1 MAKLFLDGIF
11 DMSSDSPST
20 IRLGVPLETSG
31 NQREV
36 LRGLIIGEP
45 SFSAQNKWGPIINDL
60 SNLSD
65 FSSLMGSSSLFSW
78 VSASTMCWKGT
89 TPLNIGVEFYLINYK
104 KGLNLREN
112 LKNLVKLASLNA
124 DPDATDLG
132 QNFKVKVHGGY
143 AASVLESNKDIFNNM
158 DFKDLK
164 DFKKENIPFSRDEAG
179 NIEGSVWI
187 SFGHSLRIKNLLLTK
202 IDVVKST
209 VEVADQMGTNI
220 EPLYYRVSASFTGI
234 KPLITTD
241 VDYMF
246 S

>member
-31 NQREV
+31 NTRGV
-36 LRGLIIGEP
+36 LRGLVIGDP
-45 SFSAQNKWGPIINDL
+45 TFSAQNKWGPIINDL
-60 SNLSD
+60 SNLTD
-65 FSSLMGSSSLFSW
+65 FSSLMGSSSMFSW

-89 TPLNIGVEFYLINYK
+89 TPLNINVEFYLINYK
-104 KGLNLREN
+104 KGLNLGEN

-124 DPDATDLG
+124 DPDATELG

-143 AASVLESNKDIFNNM
+143 AASVFESNKDIFNNV
-158 DFKDLK
+158 DFKSASDLSMEK
-164 DFKKENIPFSRDEAG
+164 VPFSRDSLG

-187 SFGHSLRIKNLLLTK
+187 SFGHSLRIKNLLLNK
-202 IDVVKST
+202 IDVTKST
-209 VEVADQMGTNI
+209 VEVADQNGGSI